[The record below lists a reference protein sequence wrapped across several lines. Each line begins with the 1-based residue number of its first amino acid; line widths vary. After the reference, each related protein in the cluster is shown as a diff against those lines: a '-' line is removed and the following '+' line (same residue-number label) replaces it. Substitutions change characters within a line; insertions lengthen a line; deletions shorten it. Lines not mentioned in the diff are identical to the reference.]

1 MRCIKSKSKDFLL
14 NQTFI
19 EAVSK
24 HITVDY
30 KNDGQP
36 AKDSYKKIPSIENT
50 LKFITEKDNRFKAQ
64 IKQVINYTAYY
75 GEMVLLDITPKNI
88 MVLKDMIQKKE
99 LKLGNRKI
107 DNYIISNDFYEK
119 FKQEENEINQFLD
132 DLKKNELTNEN
143 NDQVYRIQI
152 IHNEF

>member
-75 GEMVLLDITPKNI
+75 GEMVLLDILWKYYGVKRHDSKERIEIRKSKN
-88 MVLKDMIQKKE
+88 
-99 LKLGNRKI
+99 R
-107 DNYIISNDFYEK
+107 
-119 FKQEENEINQFLD
+119 
-132 DLKKNELTNEN
+132 
-143 NDQVYRIQI
+143 
-152 IHNEF
+152 

>member
-1 MRCIKSKSKDFLL
+1 
-14 NQTFI
+14 
-19 EAVSK
+19 
-24 HITVDY
+24 
-30 KNDGQP
+30 
-36 AKDSYKKIPSIENT
+36 
-50 LKFITEKDNRFKAQ
+50 
-64 IKQVINYTAYY
+64 
-75 GEMVLLDITPKNI
+75 